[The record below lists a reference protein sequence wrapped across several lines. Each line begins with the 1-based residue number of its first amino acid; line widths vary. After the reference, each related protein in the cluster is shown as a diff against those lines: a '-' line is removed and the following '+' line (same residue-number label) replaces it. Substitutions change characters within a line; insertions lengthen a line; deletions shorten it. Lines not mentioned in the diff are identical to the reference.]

1 MALRQICVRGLCVC
15 LLLAVALAGG
25 VLSPPPRAAAV
36 LATEN
41 CYKTVTGVPRWC
53 AGELIQAL
61 FPGGKGSL
69 VSHYCCELLACV
81 REWTCDSAIHGVCGP
96 PPALG
101 IECPPTRASLTP
113 AAGRGRVDGH
123 D

>member
-1 MALRQICVRGLCVC
+1 MALRQICMCVC

-25 VLSPPPRAAAV
+25 VPSPALPRAAAV

-41 CYKTVTGVPRWC
+41 CSKTATGVPRWC
-53 AGELIQAL
+53 AGEFSRAL
-61 FPGGKGSL
+61 FSGGKDGPI
-69 VSHYCCELLACV
+69 SHYCCELLACV
-81 REWTCDSAIHGVCGP
+81 REWTCDSLIRRFCGP

-101 IECPPTRASLTP
+101 YECPPTRASLAP
-113 AAGRGRVDGH
+113 AAAIVDGH